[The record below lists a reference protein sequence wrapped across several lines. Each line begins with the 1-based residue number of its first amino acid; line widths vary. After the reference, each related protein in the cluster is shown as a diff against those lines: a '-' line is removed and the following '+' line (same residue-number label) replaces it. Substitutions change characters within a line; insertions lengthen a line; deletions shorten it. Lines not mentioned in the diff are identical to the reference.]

1 MFTYLF
7 NPDKGESFILSCML
21 ASDLGLPRKWV
32 PDPHSRT
39 FFTRIPH
46 PELFQKGVAEG
57 GGGGTPLYNPNRYVP
72 PQRLLFLCRF
82 GLIRVQ
88 ILLILVQNRVWF
100 LRKLRKWM
108 NVFIVSIPNS
118 PGELLSSL
126 FECWFLLQSTTIN
139 PGYQWFFSLMQL
151 DASVSAQGRSHERR
165 SQ

>member
-7 NPDKGESFILSCML
+7 NPDKGESFILSCL
-21 ASDLGLPRKWV
+21 LQIWACLERGFLIHIPVAFLRESRILNFSRKEQ
-32 PDPHSRT
+32 R
-39 FFTRIPH
+39 
-46 PELFQKGVAEG
+46 KGE
-57 GGGGTPLYNPNRYVP
+57 GGGTPLYNPNRYVP